1 MAKKGPKPPLTGTP
15 TARDPEALAD
25 AVRQFNSW
33 RFWDCHETLEE
44 LWQQEETALADL
56 YQGLIKAAAGFHHLL
71 RRNGR
76 GARLLL
82 SGALS
87 LLAPF
92 PPRCLGLD
100 LEGLRE
106 GIGRCMEHLDA
117 LGEEGVGRFD
127 LSLIPAIDY
136 RPEEGHG
143 AA

>member
-1 MAKKGPKPPLTGTP
+1 MGKKGPKTPPAGPL
-15 TARDPEALAD
+15 TARDPQALAT

-71 RRNGR
+71 RGNGR

-82 SGALS
+82 SGALA

-100 LEGLRE
+100 LQGLRQ
-106 GIGRCMEHLDA
+106 GIGRCLEHLQA
-117 LGEEGVGRFD
+117 LGQEGPARFD
-127 LSLIPAIDY
+127 LSLIPTIDY
-136 RPEEGHG
+136 RPEEAHG
-143 AA
+143 SP

>member
-1 MAKKGPKPPLTGTP
+1 MGRKGPKPPLAGRP
-15 TARDPEALAD
+15 VARDPQALAT

-82 SGALS
+82 SGALA
-87 LLAPF
+87 LLQPF
-92 PPRCLGLD
+92 PSPCLGLD
-100 LEGLRE
+100 LQGLRQ
-106 GIGRCMEHLDA
+106 GIQRCLQELEAQGPH
-117 LGEEGVGRFD
+117 RFD
-127 LSLIPAIDY
+127 LSLLPTLHY
-136 RPEEGHG
+136 RPEAGDG
-143 AA
+143 PP